1 MTIQEYEQI
10 YNMLATLSIL
20 IRKKEYDRAVEIAT
34 KGMDRISDLMVKE
47 NVTIIESPF
56 FDAKYDFIQD
66 IPLKVLEENLKRVGI
81 DTDALVKRVRSIVRD
96 ELNT

>member
-1 MTIQEYEQI
+1 
-10 YNMLATLSIL
+10 MLATLSLL
-20 IRKKEYDRAVEIAT
+20 IRNKEYDKAVEIVA
-34 KGMDRISDLMVKE
+34 KGMYRISELVVKE

-66 IPLKVLEENLKRVGI
+66 IPLKILEEDLKRAGI

-96 ELNT
+96 ELNR

>member
-1 MTIQEYEQI
+1 
-10 YNMLATLSIL
+10 MLATLSIL